1 MKASNG
7 YVRAASRP
15 ARPTECGACS
25 RRSARGPTN
34 RSPVRWRVFHFK
46 THKGLICK
54 LAAIALIVS
63 PASTRA
69 SGQGGIVYDHSTDV
83 IRYCVRNDHPLRLP
97 PQGGNRLLSMLG
109 SSSRALLDQ
118 HLRSIDVRIGSV
130 LCWADHAIDH
140 AFFPDGAILSVL
152 TVLADGSAIETAK
165 IGREGAFGL
174 FEAMY
179 THTSFNQ
186 CVVLLGGRL
195 LRCPF
200 GVLRFLLEN
209 NSEIRSLYICYTE
222 ALHAQSQQVA
232 ACSTLHSVRE
242 RLCRWLLTLH
252 DRSDGQE
259 FAITQMNMSPIYWA
273 STANL

>member
-1 MKASNG
+1 M
-7 YVRAASRP
+7 
-15 ARPTECGACS
+15 
-25 RRSARGPTN
+25 
-34 RSPVRWRVFHFK
+34 
-46 THKGLICK
+46 
-54 LAAIALIVS
+54 
-63 PASTRA
+63 
-69 SGQGGIVYDHSTDV
+69 
-83 IRYCVRNDHPLRLP
+83 
-97 PQGGNRLLSMLG
+97 
-109 SSSRALLDQ
+109 LDQ
-118 HLRSIDVRIGSV
+118 HLRSIDVRTGSV

-252 DRSDGQE
+252 DRNDGQE
-259 FAITQMNMSPIYWA
+259 FAITHEYVAHILGINRKSVTLTAQAMQNDGLISYHRGRMRILDRRRLERASCECYVTIERNFEAVWA
-273 STANL
+273 KP